1 MRGALA
7 AMLVAALGL
16 PAVASAQPAVMAG
29 PAPTASIEAEIARI
43 AALAEG
49 LVGVAAW
56 RLDGEGRRVAVN
68 ADQRFPMASAFK
80 IAVAGAVLAQV
91 DAGTLGLGQ
100 MAEVY
105 PDQHVSSDIIADRLI
120 HPGVSLSVH
129 NLLELMLTQSD
140 NTATDVL
147 MGLVGGPATVTA
159 WVRAQGIRDIRVD
172 RDTAGVL
179 RDFFGL
185 APGPFAAAFDAGVRA
200 DPELEARGSLRNSAY
215 DDDPRDT
222 STPNATAELLD
233 RIFTGRALSPESTA
247 VMIATMERNRTGGS
261 RIKARLP
268 DGVTV
273 ADKTG
278 TLGGSVNDVG
288 VITLPGR
295 GGRIVLA
302 VFIKKSDVP
311 FAARERVIA
320 DIARLVYDVY
330 VLGGLE

>member
-1 MRGALA
+1 MRGALV
-7 AMLVAALGL
+7 AMLVAALGS
-16 PAVASAQPAVMAG
+16 PAVAPAQPAVMAG

-49 LVGVAAW
+49 VVGVAAW

-68 ADQRFPMASAFK
+68 ADERFPMASAFK

-100 MAEVY
+100 MVEV
-105 PDQHVSSDIIADRLI
+105 DTDRHVSSDIIAERFI

-147 MGLVGGPATVTA
+147 MSLAGGPAEVTA
-159 WVRAQGIRDIRVD
+159 WVRAQGVRDLRVD

-185 APGPFAAAFDAGVRA
+185 PPGPFAVAFKTGLRA
-200 DPELEARGSLRNSAY
+200 DPDLEARGSLRNPAY

-247 VMIATMERNRTGGS
+247 ILIATMQRNRTGGA
-261 RIKARLP
+261 RIRARLP
-268 DGVTV
+268 EGVTV

-295 GGRIVLA
+295 GGWMALA
-302 VFIKKSDVP
+302 VFIKKSGVP

-320 DIARLVYDVY
+320 DIARLVYDFY
-330 VLGGLE
+330 VIEGLG